1 MTADG
6 FLRGDRNVLVLE
18 VEVAPH
24 WECTK
29 STILFLEMG
38 EVYLNKALQQKNLSK
53 EAHPWLW
60 NLLSFQLS
68 GSAHVPSMMGKDWP
82 ILALWEG
89 GTWFVQ
95 VSV

>member
-18 VEVAPH
+18 VEWHHTGNVLKALY
-24 WECTK
+24 C
-29 STILFLEMG
+29 SLEMG
-38 EVYLNKALQQKNLSK
+38 EFYLNKALQQKNLSK